1 MSLLIIIGLP
11 GSGKTT
17 YAQNDLNDY
26 LIFDDC
32 LTYFYNGKAMMA
44 IEFGIKT
51 CLIDPR
57 FCDYTVFKRYLKRI
71 LKLIDKQQ
79 IKLILYQ
86 NQPEICLNNIANR
99 SDDKRNGR
107 SDYDTLKPTLLS
119 LSAVYDLDNYLDY
132 HYEIKEVYQ

>member
-1 MSLLIIIGLP
+1 MTLLIIIGLP

-17 YAQNDLNDY
+17 YAHNQLESY

-32 LTYFYNGKAMMA
+32 LTHFYNGKAMMA
-44 IEFGIKT
+44 IEFGLDA

-57 FCDYTVFKRYLKRI
+57 FCDFNVFKRYLKRI
-71 LKLIDKQQ
+71 LKIIDKEQ

-86 NQPEICLNNIANR
+86 NQPEICLNNIA
-99 SDDKRNGR
+99 DR
-107 SDYDTLKPTLLS
+107 SDYDTLKPTLLT

-132 HYEIKEVYQ
+132 NHEIKEVYQ